1 MLLVAKYKML
11 VNVGCFYVLFVDT
24 MEITNNREREG
35 DERFVRGESR
45 VNGGGHLRRGSKV
58 VKG

>member
-1 MLLVAKYKML
+1 ML

-24 MEITNNREREG
+24 MEITNNRERER

>member
-1 MLLVAKYKML
+1 ML

-35 DERFVRGESR
+35 DERSVRGESR